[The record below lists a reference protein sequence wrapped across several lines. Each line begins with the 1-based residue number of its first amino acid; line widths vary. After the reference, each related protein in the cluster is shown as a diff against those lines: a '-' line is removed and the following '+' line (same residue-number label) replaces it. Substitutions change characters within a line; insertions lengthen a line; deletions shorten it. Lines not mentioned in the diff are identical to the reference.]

1 VSVRITCKGQIT
13 IPKEIRDR
21 FGFLPG
27 TEVEIVANASS
38 VEIVKLAPVRGEALV
53 RRLRGRAGAGM
64 STDEILAL
72 TRT

>member
-1 VSVRITCKGQIT
+1 MRITAKGQVT

-21 FGFLPG
+21 LGLRPG
-27 TEVEIVANASS
+27 TEVEFIAKTNS
-38 VEIVKLAPVRGEALV
+38 VEILKAGPVRGEVLV

-72 TRT
+72 TRK